1 MTEIV
6 LAKTAGGALIPTD
19 PQGIEY
25 VAKLKLG
32 AGVTAKVKK
41 HNNPAFHRKMFALF
55 NLAFDAWE
63 PGALEYKGRPVEKNF
78 DQFRKDLTIL
88 AGYYETT
95 ISLKG
100 DVRLTAKSLSFDNMD
115 HDEREAVFNSVINV
129 VLAKILTSTT
139 RDDLDAWVERV
150 LQFA

>member
-1 MTEIV
+1 MTELV
-6 LAKTAGGALIPTD
+6 LAKTASGALVPVD

-25 VAKLKLG
+25 VAKMKLG

-41 HNNPAFHRKMFALF
+41 HNNVAFHRKMFALF
-55 NLAFDAWE
+55 NIAFDAWE
-63 PGALEYKGRPVEKNF
+63 PGEKHYKGQPVEKNF

-88 AGYYETT
+88 AGFYETT

-100 DVRLTAKSLSFDNMD
+100 EVRLTAKSLAFDNMSQ
-115 HDEREAVFNSVINV
+115 DEREAVYSAVINV
-129 VLAKILTSTT
+129 VLAKIMTGHT
-139 RDDLDAWVERV
+139 RDDLDTWVERV